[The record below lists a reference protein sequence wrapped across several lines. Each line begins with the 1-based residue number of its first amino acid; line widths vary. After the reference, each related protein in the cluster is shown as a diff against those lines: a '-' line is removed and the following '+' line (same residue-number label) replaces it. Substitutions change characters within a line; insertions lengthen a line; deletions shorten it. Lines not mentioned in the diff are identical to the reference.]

1 MPSPLLSQKGIEMTD
16 ASEKNLKEFYDQ
28 SYSLGEEKVFTFLG
42 DLLAEEIKYASSQ
55 YDLSHCRV
63 LEVGCGSG
71 RFAAEI
77 ANNEGIE
84 YLGIDFSKIAIQLS
98 NDKKLGANF
107 RFQERNLFDLDE
119 KIGWDFIFAFGVLEH
134 TTEPLDALKKLRILS
149 KPAGK
154 IILAVP
160 NFLNPRGI
168 IWMTLTTLFD
178 VPMSLSD
185 KHFIHPWDMQT
196 WSEAARLF
204 CRRLTTVDKDWA
216 FGDKL
221 LRDFRKRIPAALT
234 DAGMYDQSKV
244 EDFFPYLDEL
254 VSHISSNQ
262 DEDQTLE
269 GATALYELSINV

>member
-1 MPSPLLSQKGIEMTD
+1 MTD
-16 ASEKNLKEFYDQ
+16 ASEKNLKEFYNQ

-42 DLLAEEIKYASSQ
+42 DLLAEELKYASRQ

-98 NDKKLGANF
+98 IDKKLGANF
-107 RFQERNLFDLDE
+107 RFQEQNLFELDE
-119 KIGWDFIFAFGVLEH
+119 KIGWDFIYAFGVLEH
-134 TTEPLDALKKLRILS
+134 TTEPLDTLKKLRDLS

-168 IWMTLTTLFD
+168 IWMTLTTLFN

-196 WSEAARLF
+196 WSEAAGLS

-221 LRDFRKRIPAALT
+221 LRDFRKRIPAALA
-234 DAGMYDQSKV
+234 DARMYDQSKV
-244 EDFFPYLDEL
+244 EDFFTYLDEL
-254 VSHISSNQ
+254 VNHISSNQ
-262 DEDQTLE
+262 DEEQTFE
-269 GATALYELSINV
+269 GATALYELSINVQN